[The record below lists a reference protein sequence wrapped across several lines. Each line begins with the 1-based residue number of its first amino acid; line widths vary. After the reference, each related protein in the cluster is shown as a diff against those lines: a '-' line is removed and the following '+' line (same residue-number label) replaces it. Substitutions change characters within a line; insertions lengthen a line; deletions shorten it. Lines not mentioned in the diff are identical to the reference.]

1 VQLAVQVAAAVVMM
15 GQAQVRADQALAGKV
30 LPEAMGLTMVFIAVL
45 LAVAAV
51 QVLSVAMQFTLAVLL
66 EMAAQERLVLLLAH
80 Q

>member
-1 VQLAVQVAAAVVMM
+1 MQLAVQVAAAVVMM